1 MRRPR
6 FPPSTTSPAPE
17 PHNIEK
23 IAWIDACH
31 SRSYSVFCC
40 RATNL
45 LPLTSRFRLTA
56 ASRAFGAMISGLNS
70 IGSIR
75 ACCRECFGRS
85 FGKVIHTLSVL
96 RVELAGPRGEAN
108 AAFAAAQA
116 MRGTSEA
123 MLGKSV
129 RLLSETSSEMRL
141 DKALVDRDSRSVDL
155 SQFQITA
162 VEPLLPS
169 FASSR

>member
-17 PHNIEK
+17 PHNVEK

-56 ASRAFGAMISGLNS
+56 ASCAFGAMISGLTS

-85 FGKVIHTLSVL
+85 FGKVNHTPLALGRACPPALGSKRDL
-96 RVELAGPRGEAN
+96 RRSASHARDVRGDARKKRSTALGNELKN
-108 AAFAAAQA
+108 A
-116 MRGTSEA
+116 
-123 MLGKSV
+123 
-129 RLLSETSSEMRL
+129 
-141 DKALVDRDSRSVDL
+141 SRQSARR
-155 SQFQITA
+155 S
-162 VEPLLPS
+162 
-169 FASSR
+169 